1 MTSINWIIL
10 ISVLNKHSEEG
21 QAGMQRKW
29 MKSAAVWCYRLR
41 SVQACLSRD
50 LWSATSPSVIMNLQ
64 WNHWAALA
72 SVMLGEMTV
81 RGTGRVES
89 SMKSNSNPGTMSRPK
104 CAYILSQLSP
114 PAHPSSPQRTVT
126 PFSSPGIANIPF
138 LLLLPSPRLYCQ
150 PLLPPDFSSVSPSP
164 HWACLV
170 FFSREQSF
178 VDKEDTNQKGG
189 GDIFIQKRNTPRDMF
204 VTLTCQ
210 NCPCVTM
217 KSLTPLCS
225 HQLPLTSK
233 LKLSKKPLII
243 LNTSSS
249 SEWIRCSAK

>member
-164 HWACLV
+164 NWACLV

-204 VTLTCQ
+204 GILTCQ